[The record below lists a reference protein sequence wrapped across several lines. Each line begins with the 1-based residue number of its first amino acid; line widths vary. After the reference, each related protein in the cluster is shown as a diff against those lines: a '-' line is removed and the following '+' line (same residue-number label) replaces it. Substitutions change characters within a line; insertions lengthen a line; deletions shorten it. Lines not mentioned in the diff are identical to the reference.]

1 MATFVL
7 FQDFKEQLA
16 KGVHDLNADVL
27 RVYLSNEAP
36 VATDTTITDIADLST
51 GGGYTA
57 LGEDIQNACTET
69 SGTATVTAV
78 DVEWTATTGFGPFR
92 YAIIYND
99 TSATNMLVGYAD
111 YGSGVTLGAGEKFKV
126 DFGPSLM
133 TIA

>member
-16 KGVHDLNADVL
+16 KGIHDLNADTL

-69 SGTATVTAV
+69 SGTATVTAT

-92 YAIIYND
+92 YAVIYND

-111 YGSGVTLGAGEKFKV
+111 YGSAITLGAGEKFKV
-126 DFGPSLM
+126 DFGASLM

>member
-16 KGVHDLNADVL
+16 KKQHDLNGDTL

-36 VATDTTITDIADLST
+36 VATDTVKGDIADLTT

-57 LGEDIQNACTET
+57 NGEDIQNACTET

-92 YAIIYND
+92 YAVIFND
-99 TSATNMLVGYAD
+99 AGATKYLVGYAD
-111 YGSGVTLGAGEKFKV
+111 YGSAITLGAGEKFKV
-126 DFGPSLM
+126 DFGASLM